1 MIVQECVQPRAILKH
16 FVKFDCLQLILILL
30 GQWNVDTREG
40 EDCCLSFLITNPDFL
55 STKQFCFSFFVS
67 TLFFGSKKSRLY
79 FRSISQQSEYD
90 NYA

>member
-1 MIVQECVQPRAILKH
+1 M
-16 FVKFDCLQLILILL
+16 
-30 GQWNVDTREG
+30 DTREG
-40 EDCCLSFLITNPDFL
+40 EDCCLYFLITNPDFL

-67 TLFFGSKKSRLY
+67 TPKKSHLY